1 MGFAVERTRKASIR
15 VATAWGRCATRANG
29 GDATGGITDMHD
41 KKACGPDDSLEIRK
55 PVQALDTASV
65 AKRLR
70 KEKTYEDHGR
80 SVLSLYHEPSLRAVL
95 TAIAAGRR
103 TGERRVASLSTVHVL
118 EGEVRFKAGEERHV
132 LSAGGTLLLE
142 GNVPYE
148 AEALSDATF
157 LHTVVQAVE
166 EGGGS
171 SQPVHSTEPADGRA
185 DLDLLG
191 ADRASKQ

>member
-1 MGFAVERTRKASIR
+1 MVRQS
-15 VATAWGRCATRANG
+15 AWGRCATRANG
-29 GDATGGITDMHD
+29 GGVKGDSTDMRD

-70 KEKTYEDHGR
+70 EEKTYEDHGR
-80 SVLSLYHEPSLRAVL
+80 SVLSLYHEPSLRAML
-95 TAIAAGRR
+95 TAIAAGRC
-103 TGERRVASLSTVHVL
+103 TGERRVACLSTVHVL

-132 LSAGGTLLLE
+132 LCAGGTLLLE

-157 LHTVVQAVE
+157 LHTVVQPVE
-166 EGGGS
+166 EEGGS
-171 SQPVHSTEPADGRA
+171 SQPVHPTEPGEGCADP
-185 DLDLLG
+185 DLPG
-191 ADRASKQ
+191 ADRASEQ

>member
-1 MGFAVERTRKASIR
+1 MVRQS
-15 VATAWGRCATRANG
+15 AWGRCATHANG
-29 GDATGGITDMHD
+29 GGVKGDSTDMRD

-55 PVQALDTASV
+55 PVQALDTATV

-70 KEKTYEDHGR
+70 EEKTYEDHGR
-80 SVLSLYHEPSLRAVL
+80 SVLSLYHEPSLRAML

-103 TGERRVASLSTVHVL
+103 TGERRVACLSTVYVL

-157 LHTVVQAVE
+157 LHTVVQPVEE

-171 SQPVHSTEPADGRA
+171 SQPVHPTEPSEGRA
-185 DLDLLG
+185 DPDLSG
-191 ADRASKQ
+191 ADRASEQ

>member
-1 MGFAVERTRKASIR
+1 MR
-15 VATAWGRCATRANG
+15 
-29 GDATGGITDMHD
+29 D

-70 KEKTYEDHGR
+70 EEKTYEDHGR
-80 SVLSLYHEPSLRAVL
+80 SVLSFYHEPSLRAVL

-103 TGERRVASLSTVHVL
+103 TGERRVACLSTVHVL

-132 LSAGGTLLLE
+132 LSVGGTLLLE

-157 LHTVVQAVE
+157 LHTVVQPVE
-166 EGGGS
+166 EGGGGA
-171 SQPVHSTEPADGRA
+171 SQPVHPTEPAEERA
-185 DLDLLG
+185 DLDLPG
-191 ADRASKQ
+191 ADHASEQ